1 MFVTF
6 AFTTVRLFET
16 LPVSMGIGMGG
27 EWELHLGIN
36 RIKVKHEISQGR
48 EWEWKRSHWN
58 GREWVH
64 ESHSRTSLA

>member
-27 EWELHLGIN
+27 GMGIAFRN
-36 RIKVKHEISQGR
+36 K
-48 EWEWKRSHWN
+48 
-58 GREWVH
+58 
-64 ESHSRTSLA
+64 